1 MPTAVVT
8 FHFTGLDVHWGLPQL
23 LHLRVLDITLTY
35 WTDPMSTEDVRRR
48 LHSILVSPTSPAL
61 EHMRLVLWSRS
72 YIILSGQD
80 IYSRD
85 ATTHADREQDT
96 DMHATLAR
104 LIFASLDCV
113 TVVLYG
119 ADREGSAAEKDVAL
133 KLLGFLRMLFA
144 PWCVRGIVSL
154 ACVARASTRSLDVVV
169 DKGEGPPSI
178 KESGW
183 DYGSLKELLADL
195 GLWQHLAGKVTT
207 TARELDRT
215 LQARQRVGIDIQ
227 HILMSAEW
235 VLPPADGG

>member
-178 KESGW
+178 RQSVW
-183 DYGSLKELLADL
+183 DYGSLEELLADL
-195 GLWQHLAGKVTT
+195 GL
-207 TARELDRT
+207 
-215 LQARQRVGIDIQ
+215 
-227 HILMSAEW
+227 
-235 VLPPADGG
+235 